1 MLSSIEGHE
10 LGLAED
16 HDESFETFGLTLFY
30 TPASGSLASA
40 LTLVS
45 VLGGG
50 RGTYSAS
57 VNQNGF

>member
-40 LTLVS
+40 LALVS

-50 RGTYSAS
+50 GGLTPP
-57 VNQNGF
+57 V